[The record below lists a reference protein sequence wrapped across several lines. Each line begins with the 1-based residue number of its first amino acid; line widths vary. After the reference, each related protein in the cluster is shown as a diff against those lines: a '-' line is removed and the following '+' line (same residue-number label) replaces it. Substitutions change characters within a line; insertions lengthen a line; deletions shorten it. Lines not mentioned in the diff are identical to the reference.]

1 MADDG
6 KDVLPLLI
14 LENLGNLDNLEIL
27 GNLEILE
34 NLAPSSV
41 CLRRF
46 SRRIP
51 ITLKNQPNYDI

>member
-14 LENLGNLDNLEIL
+14 LENLDNLEIL

-51 ITLKNQPNYDI
+51 ITLKKQPNYDI

>member
-34 NLAPSSV
+34 NLAPL
-41 CLRRF
+41 LRLFAAIF
-46 SRRIP
+46 SP
-51 ITLKNQPNYDI
+51 HPHNPKKTTQL